1 MRASL
6 LTRAGAATAAGAIA
20 VTGAMVTTG
29 AASAATTRVHRLP
42 THLSIAK
49 RHAVEHHRRI
59 TLIGGDL
66 RSHRTPLRDKVV
78 YLERR
83 TPGTKWTVIGHEV
96 TNRRGGVAFVVNPK
110 VTARFALVFKG
121 SPNFQASHSRVVTV
135 AGK

>member
-20 VTGAMVTTG
+20 VTGAMVTAG
-29 AASAATTRVHRLP
+29 AASAATTHVRRLP

-59 TLIGGDL
+59 TLIGGAL
-66 RSHRTPLRDKVV
+66 RSGRHPLRDKVV

-83 TPGTKWTVIGHEV
+83 TPGTKWAVIGHES
-96 TNRRGGVAFVVNPK
+96 TGRRGGVAFVVNPDRK
-110 VTARFALVFKG
+110 
-121 SPNFQASHSRVVTV
+121 SVV
-135 AGK
+135 